1 MARTS
6 YELISEIMDIASG
19 VNLTSFITAANSLVT
34 RCCTNLTTDYSD
46 EELINIETW
55 LAAHLYTVKEQL
67 VDSEK
72 AGSVSQ
78 KYQYKIDLGFN
89 SSRYG
94 QTAMQLDYHGGLS
107 SLNQKILNGSKS
119 PGVYWLGKEDVSN
132 I

>member
-6 YELISEIMDIASG
+6 YELISEIMDIESG
-19 VNLTSFITAANSLVT
+19 VNLTSFITAANALVT

-46 EELINIETW
+46 DELINIETW

-94 QTAMQLDYHGGLS
+94 QTAMQLDYYGGLS
-107 SLNQKILNGSKS
+107 ALNQKIINGSKS